1 MNLLRVERHER
12 PALAWA
18 FVYFFLLLAAY
29 YVLRPVRDALAVQAG
44 TGQLQWLFTATFLAM
59 LALVPAYGALC
70 AGLALRPAAA
80 SQPWAWRL
88 AVLAS
93 VIAVSATALGGL
105 FARHV
110 APQYFL
116 GLGVMGIGLVL
127 AWRRAEVY
135 ALSALALAVDTL
147 LVAGLTRL
155 VYDAKGDLGGLF
167 LIGLVACGLLAVSVS
182 LIMRRVRAV
191 EVRA

>member
-1 MNLLRVERHER
+1 M
-12 PALAWA
+12 
-18 FVYFFLLLAAY
+18 
-29 YVLRPVRDALAVQAG
+29 
-44 TGQLQWLFTATFLAM
+44 TGL
-59 LALVPAYGALC
+59 
-70 AGLALRPAAA
+70 
-80 SQPWAWRL
+80 
-88 AVLAS
+88 
-93 VIAVSATALGGL
+93 
-105 FARHV
+105 
-110 APQYFL
+110 
-116 GLGVMGIGLVL
+116 GIGLVL

-147 LVAGLTRL
+147 LVAGLARL